1 MGRSPSYAIPEFLSG
16 NLYLPVNVVQSD
28 REVPQHPVT
37 DGNHTSDSLLIAILH
52 SRSMTHGSF
61 LEIGKAI
68 LHLGKLKAEG
78 QISPADA
85 ERASVL
91 LLAILRFRE
100 LKARGRISS
109 TEDERASIPLL
120 RSCMKV

>member
-1 MGRSPSYAIPEFLSG
+1 MGRSPSYAIPEFLAR

-37 DGNHTSDSLLIAILH
+37 DGSHTSDSILIAILH

-68 LHLGKLKAEG
+68 LRLGKLKAEG
-78 QISPADA
+78 RISPADA

-100 LKARGRISS
+100 LKTRGRISP